1 VSRDGIAEDALQ
13 EQVLHIA
20 ELYGWLAYHTH
31 DSRRSQPG
39 FPDLVLIR
47 SPELIFAELKS
58 ERGRV
63 RPDQAKWLAHLTG
76 LTVEVENVL
85 AHLTAVGGNS
95 SLAIDSYVWRPS
107 DFDDIVARLSR
118 SRARRKAAA

>member
-1 VSRDGIAEDALQ
+1 MSRVSEAKFQ

-31 DSRRSQPG
+31 DSRWSQPG
-39 FPDLVLIR
+39 FPDLVLLR
-47 SPELIFAELKS
+47 APELVFAELKIENGRLRPEQ
-58 ERGRV
+58 ERWV
-63 RPDQAKWLAHLTG
+63 
-76 LTVEVENVL
+76 
-85 AHLTAVGGNS
+85 AHLTALSVEVESVLAASTAAGANS
-95 SLAIDSYVWRPS
+95 SLAVDTYVWRPA